1 MGNIGTAD
9 VNAREREW
17 LDSTLGVDEEL
28 RLLVRPRSEAEP
40 GQFTWERV
48 MGGIWLVVCLG
59 ITLGLMED
67 DARAGLLMLPAWLV
81 GLGTLCRP
89 CLWRFKRQRMLYA
102 ITARRVLCRQPRLL
116 CFHRT
121 YSFPLC
127 ENMIQE
133 VGVLPGGYGNIVLG
147 YDWAEYNGAREER
160 VAKQLGLIDIPQV
173 KRVQAVLEEAINQ
186 LQERK

>member
-1 MGNIGTAD
+1 MNNIGTAD
-9 VNAREREW
+9 ANAREREW
-17 LDSTLGVDEEL
+17 LCGILGVDEEL
-28 RLLVRPRSEAEP
+28 RLLVRPRAAAEP

-48 MGGIWLVVCLG
+48 MGAIWLVICLG
-59 ITLGLMED
+59 FTVGLMEE

-81 GLGTLCRP
+81 GLGTLCWP
-89 CLWRFKRQRMLYA
+89 WLWRLKRQRTLYA
-102 ITARRVLCRQPRLL
+102 ITTSRVLSREPRLL
-116 CFHRT
+116 FGIRT
-121 YSFPLC
+121 RSFPLC